1 MRHRRPVRNAL
12 LRIRNW
18 RVRQKLAAV
27 LIIPTVAF
35 IVVGGLDTARSV
47 TDAVRLSNVAEQ
59 TAAGDP
65 VASVVHELQRERD
78 RTAGYIAAVGTYGVE
93 AESTAAVLAA
103 LLADTRAV
111 DAAIA
116 ESRRRPAVGS
126 SQQRIAAAVNELA
139 GLRAAVRGGG
149 LRQRAVFD
157 QYTQIIGTLLD
168 VLLDSTGAG
177 AGAAVD
183 AGLAQDFR
191 SLANLY
197 RVEEL
202 EAQIR
207 GRLYAIATA
216 RFFSQGEFQAV
227 ADLRA
232 QRADAIAQFRAG
244 ANEARLTSFDNLVKG
259 QATLAATRIEQAAVD
274 RSQAASLGIDPE
286 QWWSASTT
294 KLELVHSAVRQ
305 LFAGVVDDID
315 GQSSDQQVRTALGT
329 LVIVLI
335 LLVAVLTSL
344 AIGRSMVRTLGSL
357 RAQAHTVARQRLPEV
372 VRVLNTSSR
381 IPPRIRVA
389 RTTVDSLDEIGEVAD
404 AFDAVHREAVRLAA
418 EQADLRRGVSA
429 MFVSLARR
437 SQALVERQLG
447 LIDSLEEVEED
458 PDLLANLFKLDH
470 LATRMR
476 RTNDNLLVIAGAEA
490 LRRSME
496 PVDLADVLLAA
507 MAEIEQYTRV
517 RYVALEEIAVIGHAA
532 PDLVHLLAELI
543 DNATAFSP
551 PHSTVQVTGRVLDG
565 GAVVTVEDNGV
576 GMSPKRLAQANHRLA
591 RPGGAES
598 AVPEQMGLYVV
609 ANLGARHG
617 IRTELRHGVANGVVA
632 VTWIPGR
639 LLTASAGRLARP
651 AATSKATAAKSPDAM
666 RRSRRRRSAG
676 IGNRTGMW
684 WSRETAAAM
693 VASREGEPANGP
705 RAAPTP
711 ATQTAVAPTVNDR
724 GLPIRV
730 PMAAHSPRRDGPDT
744 SSRDGRP
751 GRAVPGEAPAP
762 QPPREDVEPERDS
775 AVLAALYRGIREADE
790 PDGAEHTASPRP
802 VGITWMER

>member
-47 TDAVRLSNVAEQ
+47 SDAVRLSNVAEQ

-65 VASVVHELQRERD
+65 IASVVHELQRERD
-78 RTAGYIAAVGTYGVE
+78 RTAGYIVALGAYGPE
-93 AESTAAVLAA
+93 DGRTIALLAA
-103 LLADTRAV
+103 LLADTQAA
-111 DAAIA
+111 DAALA
-116 ESRRRPAVGS
+116 ESRRRSGGGS
-126 SQQRIAAAVNELA
+126 SQDRLNAAVDELA
-139 GLRAAVRGGG
+139 GLRDTVRGGG

-157 QYTQIIGTLLD
+157 QYTQIIGTMLD
-168 VLLDSTGAG
+168 ILIDSTVDG

-183 AGLAQDFR
+183 AGLAQDYR
-191 SLANLY
+191 SLAALY

-207 GRLYAIATA
+207 GRLYAIVTA
-216 RFFSQGEFQAV
+216 GFFGQGEFQAV

-244 ANEARLTSFDNLVKG
+244 ADGARLTTFDNLVKG

-274 RSQAASLGIDPE
+274 RSQAAALGIDAE

-294 KLELVHSAVRQ
+294 KLELVNRAVRQ
-305 LFAGVVDDID
+305 LFTTVVDDIEQ
-315 GQSSDQQVRTALGT
+315 QSSDLQVSTALGT

-357 RAQAHTVARQRLPEV
+357 RAQAHTVARERLPDV

-381 IPPRIRVA
+381 TPPRIRVT

-517 RYVALEEIAVIGHAA
+517 RYSAMEEIAVIGHAA

-551 PHSTVQVTGRVLDG
+551 PHSTVQVTGHVLDG
-565 GAVVTVEDNGV
+565 GVVITVEDSGV
-576 GMSPKRLAQANHRLA
+576 GMSARRLAQANHRLA

-617 IRTELRHGVANGVVA
+617 IRTELRHGAASGIVA
-632 VTWIPGR
+632 VTWVPSR
-639 LLTASAGRLARP
+639 LLTVSAGRLARP
-651 AATSKATAAKSPDAM
+651 PATSKVTPVKDQAAM
-666 RRSRRRRSAG
+666 RLSRRREG
-676 IGNRTGMW
+676 IGKRTGMW

-693 VASREGEPANGP
+693 ATSREGEPANGQQ
-705 RAAPTP
+705 AAPTP
-711 ATQTAVAPTVNDR
+711 AQTPPAPTINDR
-724 GLPIRV
+724 GLPVRV
-730 PMAAHSPRRDGPDT
+730 PMAAHPPTPDGPGGSPVGAVHGDAHIPQPRR
-744 SSRDGRP
+744 
-751 GRAVPGEAPAP
+751 EA
-762 QPPREDVEPERDS
+762 VEPDRDS
-775 AVLAALYRGIREADE
+775 AVLAAFYRGVREADE
-790 PDGAEHTASPRP
+790 PDGADQAASQRP
-802 VGITWMER
+802 VDITWMER